1 MPYCLPMRKPL
12 LGALLFEVVALFAFG
27 QVSPDPTLSSQ
38 PSQSPNSTDDAQTQ
52 ADANRS
58 TVAVQP
64 GPPAIKQKDLY
75 EESGFF
81 HPFVRMPQYILQD
94 QKAIWTSPFHTA
106 KGDVKWWIIFGTAT
120 AALIATDQWSVNAL
134 PNTKG
139 QIAVSTWGS
148 RLGSAY
154 SLIPISAGFYF
165 WGTDKHD
172 ERFRETGL
180 IGFEALTDT
189 ALLGEAV
196 KLVADRARPYEPGG
210 TGRFE
215 NGRSRWNSGFPSG
228 HALSTWAMAS
238 VIAHQYPHPRIVPI
252 IAYALASTVVVA
264 RVGARQHF
272 PGDVVAGSALGWFVG
287 DYVYGRRHNR
297 SLDQKPTVSQRILD
311 HLHLGISP

>member
-1 MPYCLPMRKPL
+1 MVKIFLSAVL
-12 LGALLFEVVALFAFG
+12 LQAIAVPAFG
-27 QVSPDPTLSSQ
+27 QVSPDQTLVAQ
-38 PSQSPNSTDDAQTQ
+38 ANQTPNSTNDAQAQSDTS
-52 ADANRS
+52 RS
-58 TVAVQP
+58 TVEVKP
-64 GPPAIKQKDLY
+64 GPPAIKQQDLY
-75 EESGFF
+75 EATGVFR
-81 HPFVRMPQYILQD
+81 PFLRMPKYILQD

-106 KGDVKWWIIFGTAT
+106 KGDVKWWAIFGTAT
-120 AALIATDQWSVNAL
+120 TALIATDKWSSRAL

-154 SLIPISAGFYF
+154 SLIPISASFYF
-165 WGTDKHD
+165 LGTDKHD

-180 IGFEALTDT
+180 LGFEALTDT

-196 KLVADRARPYEPGG
+196 KMVADRARPYEPGG

-215 NGRSRWNSGFPSG
+215 DGRSRWNSGFPSG
-228 HALSTWAMAS
+228 HALSTWALAS

-252 IAYALASTVVVA
+252 IVYALASTVVVA

-297 SLDQKPTVSQRILD
+297 SLDQKPTISQRILD
-311 HLHLGISP
+311 HIHVGISP

>member
-1 MPYCLPMRKPL
+1 MRKIF
-12 LGALLFEVVALFAFG
+12 LGAVLLQAIALPAFS
-27 QVSPDPTLSSQ
+27 QVSLDQTLSAQASQ
-38 PSQSPNSTDDAQTQ
+38 TPDSTNDAPART
-52 ADANRS
+52 DTNRS
-58 TVAVQP
+58 AVEVKP
-64 GPPAIKQKDLY
+64 GPAAIKPQDLY
-75 EESGFF
+75 EGTGFF
-81 HPFVRMPQYILQD
+81 HPFLRMPKYILQD

-106 KGDVKWWIIFGTAT
+106 KSDVKWWAIFGTAT
-120 AALIATDQWSVNAL
+120 AALIATDQWSSKAL

-165 WGTDKHD
+165 LGTDKHD

-196 KLVADRARPYEPGG
+196 KLVADRARPNEPGG

-215 NGRSRWNSGFPSG
+215 DGRSRWNSGFPSG
-228 HALSTWAMAS
+228 HALSTWALAS

-252 IAYALASTVVVA
+252 IVYALASTVVVA

-272 PGDVVAGSALGWFVG
+272 PGDVVAGSAIGWFTG

-297 SLDQKPTVSQRILD
+297 TLDQKPTISQRILD
-311 HLHLGISP
+311 HIHIGISP